1 MMAASRAM
9 MNEDGRVRVGG
20 NSRHVWSGL
29 AWAIA
34 AAESDETCQ
43 RGDVDVGKELGLG
56 CVAR

>member
-1 MMAASRAM
+1 
-9 MNEDGRVRVGG
+9 MNEGGRVRVGG